1 MKKNLRRVLAT
12 VSCAALLFALSACSN
27 GGGNSGGNSPSGD
40 GNKQIVYIT
49 KNLTNPI
56 WLQTQKGAEAAAAE
70 HGYTVT
76 TLAPTEADNQEEQTN
91 IIIDQLNTDIA
102 GMLLIICD
110 DEGVVPA
117 IEQVND
123 AGLPLVIAASRPTG
137 GDFVWVGQDN
147 TSAGEVGA
155 TSLVEK
161 IGGSGNVIMLDG
173 TPGVQAAEQ
182 IHEGAMSVFES
193 NSDIT
198 VLESI
203 TAKFMRQDGMTV
215 MEDLLQ
221 KYPDIDGV
229 FAAND
234 EMALGA
240 YEAIKAAGRE
250 GDITVIGCDCNID
263 AVQSIRDGGLAGTV
277 DKRWYNLGYDG
288 VTNLIE
294 VIEGNEVADSLLE
307 CVAVDSSNLDEYLA
321 MYELDAE

>member
-1 MKKNLRRVLAT
+1 MKKNLRRILAI
-12 VSCAALLFALSACSN
+12 VSCAAMLFALAAC
-27 GGGNSGGNSPSGD
+27 NSTGSGEE
-40 GNKQIVYIT
+40 GSGSGEGTKEIVYIT

-56 WLQTQKGAEAAAAE
+56 WLMPKDLHAK
-70 HGYTVT
+70 HMS
-76 TLAPTEADNQEEQTN
+76 TLAPTKADNQEEQTN
-91 IIIDQLNTDIA
+91 IIMDQLNRDIA
-102 GMLLIICD
+102 GMLLIIVD

-117 IEQVND
+117 IEQVNE

-161 IGGSGNVIMLDG
+161 IGGAGNVLMLDG

-182 IHEGAMSVFES
+182 IHEGAMSVFEA

-203 TAKFMRQDGMTV
+203 TAKFMREDGMTV

-250 GDITVIGCDCNID
+250 DEIVVVGCDCNID
-263 AVQSIRDGGLAGTV
+263 AVQSIRDGGLSGTV

-288 VTNLIE
+288 ATNLIKT
-294 VIEGNEVADSLLE
+294 IEGEDIEDMVLPCLP
-307 CVAVDSSNLDEYLA
+307 VDSSNLDEYLA

>member
-1 MKKNLRRVLAT
+1 MKKNEVKKNLRRVLAMVT
-12 VSCAALLFALSACSN
+12 CIVMIFAMSACD
-27 GGGNSGGNSPSGD
+27 SGSGSTSGD
-40 GNKQIVYIT
+40 DNKQIVFIT

-70 HGYTVT
+70 YGYTVT

-91 IIIDQLNTDIA
+91 IIIDQLNTNIA

-110 DEGVVPA
+110 DEGAVPA

-155 TSLVEK
+155 TSLIEK

-173 TPGVQAAEQ
+173 TPGVQASEQ

-203 TAKFMRQDGMTV
+203 TANFMRQDGMTV

-221 KYPDIDGV
+221 KYSDIDGV

-250 GDITVIGCDCNID
+250 DEITVIGCDCNID
-263 AVQSIRDGGLAGTV
+263 AVQSIRDGGLSGTV
-277 DKRWYNLGYDG
+277 DKRWYDLGYDG
-288 VTNLIE
+288 VTNLIK
-294 VIEGNEVADSLLE
+294 VIEGNDVEDSVLE
-307 CVAVDSSNLDEYLA
+307 CVPVDISNLDEYIV
-321 MYELDAE
+321 MYELDDE

>member
-1 MKKNLRRVLAT
+1 MKKNLRRILAI
-12 VSCAALLFALSACSN
+12 VSCAAMLFALAAC
-27 GGGNSGGNSPSGD
+27 NSTGSGEE
-40 GNKQIVYIT
+40 GSGSGEGTKEIVYIT

-70 HGYTVT
+70 YGYTVT

-91 IIIDQLNTDIA
+91 IILDQLNTDIA
-102 GMLLIICD
+102 GMLLIIVD

-117 IEQVND
+117 IEQVNE

-161 IGGSGNVIMLDG
+161 IGGAGNVIMLDG

-193 NSDIT
+193 NADIT

-203 TAKFMRQDGMTV
+203 TASFMREDGMTV

-240 YEAIKAAGRE
+240 YEAIVAAGRE
-250 GDITVIGCDCNID
+250 DEITIVGCDCNID
-263 AVQSIRDGGLAGTV
+263 AVQSIRDGGLDGTV
-277 DKRWYNLGYDG
+277 DKRWYDLGYDG
-288 VTNLIE
+288 ATALIQT
-294 VIEGNEVADSLLE
+294 IEGEEIEDSVLP

-321 MYELDAE
+321 LYELDAE